1 MFKNALSFAFLL
13 AILAL
18 VACQK
23 KTDTQAQTAQDST
36 QNAAPDK
43 AAESANL
50 LPNPLEIK
58 FEYERNYLDPK
69 TGEEIDDINLI
80 RETKI
85 FALINGK
92 RIEIDKL
99 SMADDIEVASG
110 QDYKI
115 PADALAATGGWWA
128 GAGDYIYLT
137 RKGETISVMKTSV
150 DEAMTEEDQP
160 YYQYHEI
167 KVITAQDLQ

>member
-1 MFKNALSFAFLL
+1 MFKKVLSFAFLL
-13 AILAL
+13 VILVS

-23 KTDTQAQTAQDST
+23 KTDTQTAQNST
-36 QNAAPDK
+36 QDANPNK

-69 TGEEIDDINLI
+69 TGEEIDDINLV

-99 SMADDIEVASG
+99 SMADDIEVASR
-110 QDYKI
+110 QDHKI
-115 PADALAATGGWWA
+115 PAHALAATGGWWA

-137 RKGETISVMKTSV
+137 RKGEPFRS
-150 DEAMTEEDQP
+150 
-160 YYQYHEI
+160 
-167 KVITAQDLQ
+167 